1 MFALLLV
8 VPLITNAQTRDSI
21 SNDTV
26 PPTIDGDSIR
36 ITSVSS
42 NSDYSN
48 AYEIALGGLP
58 LFAYSAIFF
67 AMNVAIIGYYQ
78 ATEQNTRATLCMLFR
93 GLIFLVPAF
102 ILMPKFIFPQGMWL
116 AVPVTECITLGVIL
130 LTNKHIISR

>member
-1 MFALLLV
+1 MCTKPLV
-8 VPLITNAQTRDSI
+8 SLFLQAGT
-21 SNDTV
+21 
-26 PPTIDGDSIR
+26 
-36 ITSVSS
+36 
-42 NSDYSN
+42 N

-102 ILMPKFIFPQGMWL
+102 ILMPQFIYPQGMWL
-116 AVPVTECITLGVIL
+116 AVPVTECTTLGMIL
-130 LTNKHIISR
+130 LTNKRIISR